1 MSPNVNRRWLV
12 FWACLLVMFVA
23 ITGVYATTVNLIA
36 YVSYSILD
44 SLGVPL
50 ADGSVVYIFGSTDNV
65 NNGPMP
71 YGTNLIAN
79 STMGDDVFI
88 GMVLIDIPSYAGS
101 NGTFYS
107 DSQFAFNIDDIHYLY
122 IRFFNTTNTEIQGYT
137 NWGYSGASNVTDD
150 GSGYVVIDFGQQRTV
165 VTNNFVIIPEPSTS
179 HLLLLFLGLFG
190 GLLASMRKA
199 ERKALKKVLS

>member
-36 YVSYSILD
+36 YVSYSILN

-50 ADGSVVYIFGSTDNV
+50 ADGSVVYIFGSTDSV

-71 YGTNLIAN
+71 YGTNLIAD
-79 STMGDDVFI
+79 SVQGDDVFI
-88 GMVLIDIPSYAGS
+88 GMVQIGTPSFLGS

-107 DSQFAFNIDDIHYLY
+107 DSQFSFNIDDIHYLY
-122 IRFFNTTNTEIQGYT
+122 IRFFDTTNTAIEGYT
-137 NWGYSGASNVTDD
+137 NWG
-150 GSGYVVIDFGQQRTV
+150 QQRTT
-165 VTNNFVIIPEPSTS
+165 VTNNFVIIPEPSTG
-179 HLLLLFLGLFG
+179 HLLLLFIGLLGGLFT
-190 GLLASMRKA
+190 SMRKA
-199 ERKALKKVLS
+199 ERKAFKR

>member
-1 MSPNVNRRWLV
+1 MSPNANRRWLV
-12 FWACLLVMFVA
+12 FWACFLA
-23 ITGVYATTVNLIA
+23 IFIAVSGAYATTVNLIA

-50 ADGSVVYIFGSTDNV
+50 ADGSIVYIFGSTDSV
-65 NNGPMP
+65 NNGPVSVG
-71 YGTNLIAN
+71 GTNLIAN
-79 STMGDDVFI
+79 STQGDDVFI
-88 GMVLIDIPSYAGS
+88 GTVLIDIPSYAGS

-150 GSGYVVIDFGQQRTV
+150 GSGYVVIDFGQQRTT
-165 VTNNFVIIPEPSTS
+165 VTNNFVIIPEPSTG
-179 HLLLLFLGLFG
+179 HLLIFFAGLLGGLF
-190 GLLASMRKA
+190 ASMYKA
-199 ERKALKKVLS
+199 ERKSLKR

>member
-50 ADGSVVYIFGSTDNV
+50 ADGSVVYIFGSTDAV
-65 NNGPMP
+65 NDGPLSFG
-71 YGTNLIAN
+71 GTNLIADSVQN
-79 STMGDDVFI
+79 DDVFI
-88 GMVLIDIPSYAGS
+88 GMVQIGTPSFLGS

-107 DSQFAFNIDDIHYLY
+107 DSQFSFNIDDIHYLY
-122 IRFFNTTNTEIQGYT
+122 IRFFNTTNSEIQGYT
-137 NWGYSGASNVTDD
+137 NWGYSGATQMVDD
-150 GSGYVVIDFGQQRTV
+150 GSGYAVIDWGQQRTT
-165 VTNNFVIIPEPSTS
+165 VTNNFVIIPEPSTG
-179 HLLLLFLGLFG
+179 HLLLLFIGLLGGLFT
-190 GLLASMRKA
+190 SMRKA
-199 ERKALKKVLS
+199 ERKAFKR